1 MRLVRAAC
9 RDFRCLDDVVF
20 EPAPGL
26 TLLRGAN
33 GQGKTSLLE
42 AILYGTTTR
51 SHRTNQDAELARHGA
66 QAFYV
71 RIEGWRADHEICIEA
86 GWRQGAKR
94 FKVNGVA
101 QTRLSDI
108 LGKIHVVLFCPEDVD
123 LVRGGAASRRR
134 FLDMGIS
141 QVSPVYLNALQQ
153 YRQAL
158 RQRNELLR
166 KQEADAALLD
176 VWDVQLAREGAI
188 LMRERER
195 YVLELARYAGDAYG
209 RIAERERL
217 SLAYH
222 PDVPDPGQFGAA
234 LLKMRDTDLRRGMTG
249 RGPHRDDVHIHIAEQ
264 PARQFALQGQQ
275 KTAAL
280 ALKLAELEVVRARA
294 GEYPVM
300 MLDEVLAELDEAR
313 ARRLVAAIAP
323 EVQCLV
329 TTTELEPRPGRFGS
343 DWTAYRIERGKI
355 EEI

>member
-9 RDFRCLDDVVF
+9 RDFRCFSEVAF

-33 GQGKTSLLE
+33 GQGKTSLFE
-42 AILYGTTTR
+42 AILYGATTK
-51 SHRTNQDAELARHGA
+51 SHRTSQDTELVRHSET
-66 QAFYV
+66 AFHV
-71 RIEGWRADHEICIEA
+71 RIEARRADRDITIEA
-86 GWRQGAKR
+86 SWRQGAKR
-94 FKVNGVA
+94 FRVNGVA

-108 LGKIHVVLFCPEDVD
+108 LGKIHVVLFCPEDAI

-166 KQEADAALLD
+166 RQEADAAMLD
-176 VWDVQLAREGAI
+176 AWDVQLAREGAI
-188 LMRERER
+188 LIRERER
-195 YVLELARYAGDAYG
+195 YVQELARHASTAYG
-209 RIAERERL
+209 RIADKEQL
-217 SLAYH
+217 TLVYH
-222 PDVPDPGQFGAA
+222 PDVPDPDQFYAT
-234 LLKMRDTDLRRGMTG
+234 LLKTRDADFKRGMTG
-249 RGPHRDDVHIHIAEQ
+249 RGPHRDDVQLYIADQ
-264 PARQFALQGQQ
+264 PARPFASQGQQ

-280 ALKLAELEVVRARA
+280 ALKLAELEVVKARA
-294 GEYPVM
+294 GEYPVL

-355 EEI
+355 EKI